1 MTARFERFV
10 EVFSNWLAW
19 IGLASLVIM
28 MAITCID
35 VIGAKLF
42 LRPVFGAID
51 IVMLAQLVAIAFGG
65 SATLILGRHVQVE
78 IFMFLVP
85 ERVRAVVDIFV
96 YLLCFALFALI
107 VWRLIIYGHIMQS
120 GGETSS
126 TARIPLYP
134 LAYSISFA
142 CIPISLKL
150 FLEIINSI
158 LKVAKK

>member
-1 MTARFERFV
+1 MMARFERYV
-10 EVFSNWLAW
+10 EVFSTWLAW
-19 IGLASLVIM
+19 IGFTALVIM
-28 MAITCID
+28 MTITCID
-35 VIGAKLF
+35 VVGAKLF

-78 IFMFLVP
+78 FFMLLLP
-85 ERVRAVVDIFV
+85 ERVKAVVDAFV

-107 VWRLIIYGHIMQS
+107 VWRLVIYGHIMQT

-142 CIPISLKL
+142 CIPLSLKL
-150 FLEIINSI
+150 FLEIIKSI
-158 LKVAKK
+158 LKAAKK